1 MQSLSRSGRA
11 TSSRHAILAAISL
24 RLTLGVCLSQGGIL
38 SGEGGAETQDLLLL
52 DVTPLTLGIE
62 TEGGVLTKLIDRNT
76 VIPTKKTDGFTTTA
90 DNQVCLQEEICWH
103 RADDRLQ
110 RERER

>member
-1 MQSLSRSGRA
+1 MW
-11 TSSRHAILAAISL
+11 
-24 RLTLGVCLSQGGIL
+24 LTLAVCLSQGGIL

-90 DNQVCLQEEICWH
+90 DNQVREQEIGPKQMNGCT
-103 RADDRLQ
+103 D
-110 RERER
+110 RERDRQRQ